1 MPGHVF
7 HPGHAELHGITV
19 VIETYG
25 SRTYVGRFDS
35 EDAQGVHML
44 DVGVHNADI
53 IGPSKEE
60 YLQKSARF
68 GVRAEHKHLV
78 VPTGQIARIARL
90 AELTGELE
98 ADCP

>member
-19 VIETYG
+19 VIETHG
-25 SRTYVGRFDS
+25 SRTYVGRYDS

-44 DVGVHNADI
+44 DVGVHDS
-53 IGPSKEE
+53 GGELSKEE
-60 YLQKSARF
+60 YLRKSARF

-78 VPTGQIARIARL
+78 VPGEQVARITRL
-90 AELTGELE
+90 GERAKSQELG
-98 ADCP
+98 A